1 MLLLSMQRAHLLG
14 ISGLVLTAFALSAA
28 ENPVASVQA
37 ALKDLGFYYGNASG
51 QVDNETRSAL
61 KRFQIRTGLQ
71 PTGEID
77 NQTLQALA
85 GAPAPKPAEAAPQA
99 PPPSLR
105 ERARQT
111 DISDREFLDHLKAS
125 DPDKPSA
132 ATPPAQSAPPE
143 LPPTPPPRTAAPSD
157 SAGSPSGEWTPEK
170 AAEFVRSYLEAAEA
184 PQPDREIAFYG
195 ERVDYFDSGRVNR
208 KFVANDQHSYYR
220 RWPNREFT
228 VVGTPELVSSKGP
241 QATVRFRMR
250 YSVSSGRERA
260 SGATENVVQLI
271 QENDGPKIIGI
282 HERKIRD

>member
-1 MLLLSMQRAHLLG
+1 MQRAHLPG
-14 ISGLVLTAFALSAA
+14 ILGLVLAAFAVSAA
-28 ENPVASVQA
+28 ENPVTSVQRT
-37 ALKDLGFYYGNASG
+37 LKDLGFYYGDAGG
-51 QVDNETRSAL
+51 QVDDETRSAL
-61 KRFQIRTGLQ
+61 KRFQIRTGLR

-85 GAPAPKPAEAAPQA
+85 GATASKPAEGALQT

-105 ERARQT
+105 ERALQT

-125 DPDKPSA
+125 EPDKPSA
-132 ATPPAQSAPPE
+132 VTPPARSETPPE
-143 LPPTPPPRTAAPSD
+143 PPPRTVAPSD
-157 SAGSPSGEWTPEK
+157 PVEPQEREHGEWTPEK

-184 PQPDREIAFYG
+184 PQPDREIAFYSD
-195 ERVDYFDSGRVNR
+195 RVDYFDSGRVNR

-228 VVGTPELVSSKGP
+228 VVGTPELVSSKGSR
-241 QATVRFRMR
+241 ATVRFRMR
-250 YSVSSGRERA
+250 YAVSSPHERA

-282 HERKIRD
+282 HERKVRE